1 VAFPPLAAFIDG
13 TGRGEPQSA
22 DMAACGLVRQDAG
35 KPAAMNALAAAVRFI
50 DQLNEVIGRGIAWLT
65 LAMVLIGF
73 IVVMLRY
80 VFSIG
85 FVWMQESYV
94 WLHGITFMLAAGY
107 TLIHDGHVRVDIFY
121 RTASIRKKAL
131 VDLFGSLVLLL
142 PVLVLVWVQAWPYV
156 LDSWARLEE
165 SREAGGLPG
174 LFLLKSVIL
183 VFCVT
188 MGLQGLSL
196 AGRSILILV
205 GRGELVAG
213 RRERP

>member
-1 VAFPPLAAFIDG
+1 
-13 TGRGEPQSA
+13 
-22 DMAACGLVRQDAG
+22 
-35 KPAAMNALAAAVRFI
+35 MNTLAAAVRLI
-50 DQLNEVIGRGIAWLT
+50 DRLNEVIGRGIAWLT

-73 IVVMLRY
+73 VVVMLRY
-80 VFSIG
+80 VFNIG

-94 WLHGITFMLAAGY
+94 WLHGITFMVAAGY
-107 TLIHDGHVRVDIFY
+107 TLLHDGHVRVDIFY
-121 RTASIRKKAL
+121 RPASIRTKAW

-142 PVLVLVWVQAWPYV
+142 PVLVLVWQQAWPYV

-174 LFLLKSVIL
+174 LYLLKSILL

-196 AGRSILILV
+196 AGRSILILS
-205 GRGELVAG
+205 GRGEQVAVQRDTG
-213 RRERP
+213 EIP

>member
-1 VAFPPLAAFIDG
+1 
-13 TGRGEPQSA
+13 
-22 DMAACGLVRQDAG
+22 MARPGCGGVRPDTAG
-35 KPAAMNALAAAVRFI
+35 KSAAMNILAIAVRFI
-50 DQLNEVIGRGIAWLT
+50 DQLNEIIGRGIAWLT
-65 LAMVLIGF
+65 LAMVIIGF
-73 IVVMLRY
+73 VVVVLRY

-85 FVWMQESYV
+85 FVWLQESYV
-94 WLHGITFMLAAGY
+94 WLHGITFMVGAGY
-107 TLIHDGHVRVDIFY
+107 TLLHDGHVRVDIFY

-142 PVLVLVWVQAWPYV
+142 PVLELVWVQAWPYV

-183 VFCVT
+183 VFCIT
-188 MGLQGLSL
+188 LGLQGLSL

-205 GRGELVAG
+205 GRGDLVTDSG
-213 RRERP
+213 ERL

>member
-1 VAFPPLAAFIDG
+1 MNILAI
-13 TGRGEPQSA
+13 
-22 DMAACGLVRQDAG
+22 
-35 KPAAMNALAAAVRFI
+35 AVRFI
-50 DQLNEVIGRGIAWLT
+50 DQLNEIIGRGIAWLT
-65 LAMVLIGF
+65 LAMVIIGF
-73 IVVMLRY
+73 VVVVLRY

-85 FVWMQESYV
+85 FVWLQESYV
-94 WLHGITFMLAAGY
+94 WLHGITFMVGAGY
-107 TLIHDGHVRVDIFY
+107 TLLHDGHVRVDIFY

-183 VFCVT
+183 LFCIT
-188 MGLQGLSL
+188 LGLQGLSL

-205 GRGELVAG
+205 GRGDLVTDSG
-213 RRERP
+213 ERL

>member
-1 VAFPPLAAFIDG
+1 
-13 TGRGEPQSA
+13 
-22 DMAACGLVRQDAG
+22 
-35 KPAAMNALAAAVRFI
+35 MNALAAAVRFI

-65 LAMVLIGF
+65 LAMVIIGF
-73 IVVMLRY
+73 VVVMLRY

-94 WLHGITFMLAAGY
+94 WLHGITFMVAAGY
-107 TLIHDGHVRVDIFY
+107 TLVHDGHVRVDIFY
-121 RTASIRKKAL
+121 RTASIRNKAL

-142 PVLVLVWVQAWPYV
+142 PMLVLVWVQAWPYV
-156 LDSWARLEE
+156 LDSWTRLEE

-188 MGLQGLSL
+188 MGLQALSL

-205 GRGELVAG
+205 GRGNLVAG
-213 RRERP
+213 SREEL